1 MLQTPLFKTL
11 FFLIVIVGFLNLLAV
26 KFYFYWSIWWFDMMM
41 HFLGGAWIA
50 VVALW
55 FFYFSGHFKTKI
67 KTSRAVFI
75 AITSAIIIGVLWEV
89 YELIIGLTLWPE
101 DSFDTITDVV
111 MDTLGAMFSYM
122 YFIYID
128 KLPKENESQY

>member
-1 MLQTPLFKTL
+1 
-11 FFLIVIVGFLNLLAV
+11 
-26 KFYFYWSIWWFDMMM
+26 MMM

-55 FFYFSGHFKTKI
+55 FFYFSGHLKTKI
-67 KTSRAVFI
+67 KTSRAIFI
-75 AITSAIIIGVLWEV
+75 AITSAIIIGILWEV